1 MGLQQIHHD
10 GCRDGKQGDGY
21 NADAYYHQ
29 GEMAEE
35 ERDFTKAESCYRKA
49 LKVYERWKNFTRRS

>member
-35 ERDFTKAESCYRKA
+35 EGILRKRKA
-49 LKVYERWKNFTRRS
+49 AIEKR